1 MLKGSLPYVLCM
13 VLAIIILSIFPEL
26 VTWLPDQLMGKAI

>member
-1 MLKGSLPYVLCM
+1 M

-26 VTWLPDQLMGKAI
+26 ATWLPDVVMGPSQ